1 MSANSIP
8 TSLIVPTQ
16 LPLDSKVHVPSEVV
30 LSNLGVS
37 NNLAFTYYEGML
49 VYCVLQ
55 KTRWEWR
62 EVNGS
67 GTKLLGTD
75 FTYPNNLVVGGITYS
90 NRTFNFHLVP
100 LTGPMGPQGIP
111 GNTGAQGSIGPQGN
125 PGIQGIPGTN
135 GLPGTDGID
144 GIDYT
149 ANNLQKVVS
158 PFPDGEYILQP
169 EDNNY
174 TLILG
179 NNTTPIT
186 IFVPTGLPSK
196 FAVAFIQQGTGEV
209 LIAPISS
216 SVTIKTPITGAYKL
230 KGVNYF
236 AYLEQ
241 EVGSNV
247 FYLGGNIKV

>member
-8 TSLIVPTQ
+8 TSLIVPAQ
-16 LPLDSKVHVPSEVV
+16 LPLDSKVHVASETV
-30 LSNLGVS
+30 LSNLGVN

-49 VYCVLQ
+49 AYCVLQ

-75 FTYPNNLVVGGITYS
+75 FTYPNNLVVGGVTYS
-90 NRTFNFHLVP
+90 NKIFNFHLVP

-111 GNTGAQGSIGPQGN
+111 GTTGAQGSIGPQG
-125 PGIQGIPGTN
+125 IPGTN
-135 GLPGTDGID
+135 GTNGL
-144 GIDYT
+144 DYT
-149 ANNLQKVVS
+149 ANNLQKVIS
-158 PFPDGEYILQP
+158 TFPSGAYTLQSS
-169 EDNNY
+169 DNNY
-174 TLILG
+174 TLILD
-179 NNTTPIT
+179 NSTTPIT
-186 IFVPTGLPSK
+186 IVVPTSLPSK
-196 FAVAFIQQGTGEV
+196 FAVAFVQKGTGEV
-209 LIAPISS
+209 LFAPISG
-216 SVTIKTPITGAYKL
+216 SVTIKTPIIGAYKL